1 VDPAAPHPKLVP
13 LLEKHG
19 VDYALFRKQGR
30 PRKGDE
36 WVLEKRRDIVT
47 ELHEAGTSWVEMIEV
62 TGLGNGA
69 IQRATRA
76 KWNEATRNRVKQN
89 GVRLGNSWKGRKSAR
104 KSEALRDLWE
114 SGTFDFHRGRKRT
127 PEEKD
132 RLREGWT
139 DERRDYFSGIS
150 KARWEDPEY
159 KTKLLDY
166 HRSDDERSRRSA
178 EQTQRM
184 KDSPEVYTRGRAQW
198 VETPKGAKPRYYV
211 RSSYEVAAVTL
222 LERDESVRAY
232 EYERRI
238 ETGDGKWILI
248 DFVISR
254 GDGSTLAVEVKAA
267 WVLTYPGAEKERARL
282 DQARSIATQSGWSFE
297 VWTEKELRDAL

>member
-1 VDPAAPHPKLVP
+1 MDPAPHPKLVP

-36 WVLEKRRDIVT
+36 WVLGKRRDIVT
-47 ELHEAGTSWVEMIEV
+47 ELHEAGTSWAEMIEV

-76 KWNEATRNRVKQN
+76 TWNEATRNRVKQG
-89 GVRLGNSWKGRKSAR
+89 GVRLGNSWKGRKSPR
-104 KSEALRDLWE
+104 KSEALRGLWE
-114 SGTFDFHRGRKRT
+114 SGTFDFHRGRKR
-127 PEEKD
+127 PAEEKD

-139 DERRDYFSGIS
+139 DEVRTRFGATV
-150 KARWEDPEY
+150 KARWDDPEY

-166 HRSDDERSRRSA
+166 HRSEGERSRRSA
-178 EQTQRM
+178 EQSQRL

-198 VETPKGAKPRYYV
+198 VDTPKGEKPRCYV
-211 RSSYEVAAVTL
+211 RSSYEVAAVAL
-222 LERDESVRAY
+222 LERDESVLSY

-248 DFVISR
+248 DFVIAR
-254 GDGSTLAVEVKAA
+254 RDGSILAVEVKAA
-267 WVLTYPGAEKERARL
+267 WVLTHPGAEKERARL
-282 DQARSIATQSGWSFE
+282 DQARSLATQNGWSFE